1 MYETIALKLQVSPEE
16 LERESLR
23 LFLRHQMRLIES
35 QLFSLAHKYGVR
47 TVAELDQMVRSGA
60 LHENDAFEDYFE
72 LDYLEATRDTLR
84 ESLRELA

>member
-1 MYETIALKLQVSPEE
+1 MYETIALKLQVSPQE

-47 TVAELDQMVRSGA
+47 TVAELDRLAQSGA
-60 LHENDAFEDYFE
+60 IHEKDAFEDYFE
-72 LDYLEATRDTLR
+72 FDYLEATRDTLR
-84 ESLRELA
+84 ESLRELT